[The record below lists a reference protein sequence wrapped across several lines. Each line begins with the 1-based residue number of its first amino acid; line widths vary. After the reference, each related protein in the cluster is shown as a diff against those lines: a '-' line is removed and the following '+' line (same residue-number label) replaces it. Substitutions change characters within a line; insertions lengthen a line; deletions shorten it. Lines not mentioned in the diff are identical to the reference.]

1 MSLSKDQIKTN
12 ITEFLKNHGILT
24 LATVSGFQP
33 WVATVYYAVDDR
45 MNLIILTDPASRHGR
60 EMAKNSRV
68 AFSIFDS
75 GQPNAAAVKIGLQG
89 TGIISPIKGVVAN
102 TKALL
107 AWHRT
112 NPGKEKD
119 ITIKDVI
126 KTITDCRMY
135 QITPKYLKH
144 FNKALYSK
152 EKYGTISL

>member
-1 MSLSKDQIKTN
+1 
-12 ITEFLKNHGILT
+12 
-24 LATVSGFQP
+24 
-33 WVATVYYAVDDR
+33 
-45 MNLIILTDPASRHGR
+45 
-60 EMAKNSRV
+60 
-68 AFSIFDS
+68 
-75 GQPNAAAVKIGLQG
+75 
-89 TGIISPIKGVVAN
+89 VAN